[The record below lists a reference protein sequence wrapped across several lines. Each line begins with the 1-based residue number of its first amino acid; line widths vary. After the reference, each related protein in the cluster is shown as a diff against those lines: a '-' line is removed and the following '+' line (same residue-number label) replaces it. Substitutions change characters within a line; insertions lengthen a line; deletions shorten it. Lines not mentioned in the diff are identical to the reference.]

1 MTDISMAMTGTRV
14 TPTFRITANGTDIT
28 EKINERLLT
37 LNLTDGVGYES
48 DTLDIALADDDP
60 LNPIQMPEKGAE
72 LELFLGYDIITQR
85 MGLFVVDEVELSGWP
100 GQMNIRARAAIFS
113 GSKNGKIAMQTQKSR
128 SWTAGTK
135 FGDMIK
141 LIAKE
146 HSLEYAITD
155 SLAKIQ
161 LPHIDQTDESDLNL
175 MLRVAKK
182 YDAVIKPFGGNKFAV
197 TKRGE
202 FKTATG
208 GDLPTITLLA
218 ADCAAYRLT
227 SQKRENA
234 GTVVSQYQLTK
245 KGSRFEVKVGEGEPV
260 KRIGKAYP
268 TKEQA
273 LDAAKAELA
282 RRSRNQ
288 VTVAVSL
295 PGDPSIAAECKLVLV
310 GFREGIDGEWLITR
324 ADHRLDPNTGYACDV
339 EATKPNSDEEPK
351 VEVVEHKRSKPSD
364 WEPEDDGPGHVITE

>member
-1 MTDISMAMTGTRV
+1 MTDISMALTGTRV
-14 TPTFRITANGTDIT
+14 TPTFRVTANGTDIT
-28 EKINERLLT
+28 AKINERLLT

-60 LNPIQMPEKGAE
+60 FNPIQMPETGAE

-100 GQMNIRARAAIFS
+100 GQMNIRARAAVYDQ
-113 GSKNGKIAMQTQKSR
+113 SKAGKKDLQTQKSR

-135 FGDMIK
+135 FGDLIK
-141 LIAKE
+141 RIADE
-146 HSLEYAITD
+146 HSMEYAI
-155 SLAKIQ
+155 SKSIEGIA
-161 LPHIDQTDESDLNL
+161 LPHIDQADESDLNL
-175 MLRVAKK
+175 MLRIAKK
-182 YDAVIKPFGGNKFAV
+182 YDAVVKPSGGKITV

-202 FKTATG
+202 GKTASG
-208 GDLPTITLLA
+208 EELPTITLLA
-218 ADCAAYRLT
+218 TDCTAYRLT
-227 SQKRENA
+227 SQKRDNA
-234 GTVVSQYQLTK
+234 GTVVAQYQLTK

-288 VTVAVSL
+288 VTIAVSL

-324 ADHRLDPNTGYACDV
+324 ADHRLDQNAGYACDV
-339 EATKPNSDEEPK
+339 EATKPNSEEEPN
-351 VEVVEHKRSKPSD
+351 VEVVEHKRSTSSSWNPD
-364 WEPEDDGPGHVITE
+364 DDGPGHVITE